1 MIPGTERRY
10 EMNRKLREKII
21 ESLQAVV
28 PVTAIVL
35 LLCVTIAPMPT
46 DTFLLFLTGA
56 GLLILGMGFFTLGAD
71 LAMIPVGEHLGTQL
85 AKVKKAVWVTMA
97 CFAVGVIITVAE
109 PDLQVLAQQTPGVPD
124 MALILTV
131 AVGVGFFLAVAFL
144 RMVCGVRLSVLL
156 MIGYAAVFIL
166 SIFVPN
172 EFVALAFDAGGV
184 TTGPITVP
192 FIMAF
197 GIGLAALRNDG
208 DAESDSFGIVALC
221 SIGPILSVLLLGII
235 YEPSQAEYA
244 EITVPVIS
252 TTRDLGLEF
261 GRAFPAY
268 AKEVLLALLPILLF
282 FVVFQIFVLKLRKKQ
297 LVKVLVGM
305 VYTFLGLM
313 LFLTGVNVGFM
324 PVGSYLGREL
334 ASLPYRWVLVPLGM
348 LIGFFIVKAEPA
360 VLVLNKQVE
369 EISGGAISQKTMM
382 NGLSV
387 GMALSVGLSMIR
399 VLTGVSI
406 YWLLVPGYV
415 CALLLTFVVPK
426 MFTAIAFD
434 SGGVASGPMTATFL
448 LPFAMG
454 ACGALGGNIL
464 MDAFGIVAM
473 VAMTPLIVIQGI
485 GLLYRVKTKRS
496 RDELSDAQNEIIE
509 YEEV

>member
-1 MIPGTERRY
+1 
-10 EMNRKLREKII
+10 MNQKLREKII

-28 PVTAIVL
+28 PITAIVL
-35 LLCVTIAPMPT
+35 LLCVTITPMPP
-46 DTFLLFLTGA
+46 DTLLLFLAGA
-56 GLLILGMGFFTLGAD
+56 ALLILGMGFFTLGAE
-71 LAMIPVGEHLGTQL
+71 LSMIPIGEHLGTRL
-85 AKVKKAVWVTMA
+85 AKGKKTALIALA
-97 CFAVGVIITVAE
+97 CFAIGVMITVAE

-124 MALILTV
+124 LTLILTV
-131 AVGVGFFLAVAFL
+131 AVGVGIFLAAAFL
-144 RMVCGVRLSVLL
+144 RMVCKVRLSVLL

-172 EFVALAFDAGGV
+172 EFVAVAFDAGGV

-208 DAESDSFGIVALC
+208 DAESDSFGMVALC
-221 SIGPILSVLLLGII
+221 SIGPILSVLLLGIV

-244 EITVPVIS
+244 EIAVPVIS
-252 TTRDLGLEF
+252 STRDLGLEF
-261 GRAFPAY
+261 GRAFPEY
-268 AKEVLLALLPILLF
+268 AKEVVLALLPILVF
-282 FVVFQIFVLKLRKKQ
+282 FFIFQVAFLKLRKKQ

-305 VYTFLGLM
+305 VYTFLGLL
-313 LFLTGVNVGFM
+313 LFLTGVNIGFM
-324 PVGSYLGREL
+324 PVGSYLGKEL
-334 ASLPYRWVLVPLGM
+334 ATLSYNWILVPLGM
-348 LIGFFIVKAEPA
+348 VIGFFIVKAEPA

-399 VLTGVSI
+399 VLSGISI
-406 YWLLVPGYV
+406 YWFLVPCYV
-415 CALLLTFVVPK
+415 CALLLSLVSPK
-426 MFTAIAFD
+426 IFTAIAFD

-454 ACGALGGNIL
+454 ACSAVGGNIL
-464 MDAFGIVAM
+464 LDAFGIVAM
-473 VAMTPLIVIQGI
+473 VAMTPLVVIQGI
-485 GLLYRVKTKRS
+485 GILYRIKMRRSEKRP
-496 RDELSDAQNEIIE
+496 AVVQNEIIE

>member
-1 MIPGTERRY
+1 
-10 EMNRKLREKII
+10 MNRKLRDKIK

-28 PVTAIVL
+28 PITAIVL
-35 LLCVTIAPMPT
+35 LLCVTIAPMPP
-46 DTFLLFLTGA
+46 DTLLLFLTGS

-71 LAMIPVGEHLGTQL
+71 LAMIPIGEHFGTRL
-85 AKVKKAVWVTMA
+85 AKVKKTALIALA
-97 CFAVGVIITVAE
+97 CFAIGAIITVAE

-124 MALILTV
+124 LTLVLTV
-131 AVGVGFFLAVAFL
+131 AAGVGLFLVAAFL
-144 RMVCGVRLSVLL
+144 RMVCRVRLSILL
-156 MIGYAAVFIL
+156 MIGYAAVFLL

-172 EFVALAFDAGGV
+172 EFVAVAFDAGGV

-208 DAESDSFGIVALC
+208 DAESDSFGMVALC
-221 SIGPILSVLLLGII
+221 SIGPILSVLLLGIV

-244 EITVPVIS
+244 EITVPAIS

-268 AKEVLLALLPILLF
+268 AKEVFLALLPILVF
-282 FVVFQIFVLKLRKKQ
+282 FFIFQVAFLKLRKKQ
-297 LVKVLVGM
+297 LVKVLIGM
-305 VYTFLGLM
+305 LYTFLGLL

-334 ASLPYRWVLVPLGM
+334 ASLSYRWVLVPLGM
-348 LIGFFIVKAEPA
+348 IIGFFLVKAEPA

-406 YWLLVPGYV
+406 YWFLVPGYV
-415 CALLLTFVVPK
+415 CALLLSLVVPK

-473 VAMTPLIVIQGI
+473 VAMTPLVVIQGI
-485 GLLYRVKTKRS
+485 GLVYRIKTR
-496 RDELSDAQNEIIE
+496 RHQLEPTAAQNEIIE

>member
-1 MIPGTERRY
+1 
-10 EMNRKLREKII
+10 MNRKLRDKIK

-28 PVTAIVL
+28 PITAIVL
-35 LLCVTIAPMPT
+35 LLCVTIAPMPP
-46 DTFLLFLTGA
+46 DTLLLFLTGS

-71 LAMIPVGEHLGTQL
+71 LAMIPIGEHLGTRL
-85 AKVKKAVWVTMA
+85 AKVKKTALIALA
-97 CFAVGVIITVAE
+97 CFAIGAIITVAE

-124 MALILTV
+124 LTLVLTV
-131 AVGVGFFLAVAFL
+131 AAGVGLFLVAAFL
-144 RMVCGVRLSVLL
+144 RMVCRVRLSILL
-156 MIGYAAVFIL
+156 MIGYAAVFLL

-172 EFVALAFDAGGV
+172 EFVAVAFDAGGV

-208 DAESDSFGIVALC
+208 DAESDSFGMVALC
-221 SIGPILSVLLLGII
+221 SIGPILSVLLLGIV

-244 EITVPVIS
+244 EITVPAIS

-268 AKEVLLALLPILLF
+268 AKEVFLALLPILVF
-282 FVVFQIFVLKLRKKQ
+282 FFIFQVAFLKLRKKQ

-305 VYTFLGLM
+305 LYTFLGLL

-334 ASLPYRWVLVPLGM
+334 ASLSYRWVLVPLGM
-348 LIGFFIVKAEPA
+348 IIGFFLVKAEPA

-406 YWLLVPGYV
+406 YWFLVPGYV
-415 CALLLTFVVPK
+415 CALLLSLVVPK

-473 VAMTPLIVIQGI
+473 VAMTPLVVIQGI
-485 GLLYRVKTKRS
+485 GLVYRIKTR
-496 RDELSDAQNEIIE
+496 RHQPEPTAAQNEIIE

>member
-1 MIPGTERRY
+1 
-10 EMNRKLREKII
+10 MNRKLREKIR

-35 LLCVTIAPMPT
+35 LLCVTITPMPP
-46 DTFLLFLTGA
+46 DTLLLFLTGA

-71 LAMIPVGEHLGTQL
+71 LAMIPIGEHLGTRL
-85 AKVKKAVWVTMA
+85 AKGKKVVLIALA
-97 CFAVGVIITVAE
+97 CFAIGGIITVAE

-124 MALILTV
+124 LTLILTV
-131 AVGVGFFLAVAFL
+131 AVGVGIFLASAFL
-144 RMVCGVRLSVLL
+144 RMVLKIRLSILL
-156 MIGYAAVFIL
+156 LIGYGAVFLL

-172 EFVALAFDAGGV
+172 EFVAVAFDAGGV

-208 DAESDSFGIVALC
+208 DAESDSFGMVALC
-221 SIGPILSVLLLGII
+221 SIGPILSVLLLGIL

-244 EITVPVIS
+244 EITMPVIS

-268 AKEVLLALLPILLF
+268 AKEVFLALLPVLVFFFLF
-282 FVVFQIFVLKLRKKQ
+282 QLAFLKLRKKQ
-297 LVKVLVGM
+297 LVKVLAGIL
-305 VYTFLGLM
+305 YTFIGLL

-324 PVGSYLGREL
+324 PVGSYLGKEL
-334 ASLPYRWVLVPLGM
+334 VALPYRWILVPIGM
-348 LIGFFIVKAEPA
+348 VIGFFIVKAEPA

-382 NGLSV
+382 NGLSI
-387 GMALSVGLSMIR
+387 GMAMSVGLSMIR
-399 VLTGVSI
+399 ILTGISI
-406 YWLLVPGYV
+406 YWFLVPGYV
-415 CALLLTFVVPK
+415 CALLLSFAVPK
-426 MFTAIAFD
+426 IFTAIAFD

-464 MDAFGIVAM
+464 LDAFGIVAM
-473 VAMTPLIVIQGI
+473 VAMTPLVIIQGI
-485 GLLYRVKTKRS
+485 GLLYRFKTRRAAKGP
-496 RDELSDAQNEIIE
+496 AAVQNEIIE
-509 YEEV
+509 YEGV

>member
-1 MIPGTERRY
+1 
-10 EMNRKLREKII
+10 MNRKLRDKIK

-28 PVTAIVL
+28 PITAIVL
-35 LLCVTIAPMPT
+35 LLCVTIAPMPP
-46 DTFLLFLTGA
+46 DTLLLFLTGA

-71 LAMIPVGEHLGTQL
+71 LAMIPIGEHLGTRL
-85 AKVKKAVWVTMA
+85 AKVKKTALIALA
-97 CFAVGVIITVAE
+97 CFAIGAIITVAE

-124 MALILTV
+124 LTLVLTV
-131 AVGVGFFLAVAFL
+131 AAGVGLFLVAAFL
-144 RMVCGVRLSVLL
+144 RMVCRIRLSILL
-156 MIGYAAVFIL
+156 MIGYAAVFLL

-172 EFVALAFDAGGV
+172 EFVAVAFDAGGV

-208 DAESDSFGIVALC
+208 DAESDSFGMVALC
-221 SIGPILSVLLLGII
+221 SIGPILSVLLLGIV

-244 EITVPVIS
+244 EITVPAIS

-268 AKEVLLALLPILLF
+268 AKEVLLALLPILVF
-282 FVVFQIFVLKLRKKQ
+282 FFIFQVAFLKLRKKQ
-297 LVKVLVGM
+297 LVKVLVGIL
-305 VYTFLGLM
+305 YTFLGLL

-334 ASLPYRWVLVPLGM
+334 ASLSYRWVLVPLGM
-348 LIGFFIVKAEPA
+348 IIGFFLVKAEPA

-369 EISGGAISQKTMM
+369 VISGGAISQKTMM

-406 YWLLVPGYV
+406 YWFLVPGYV
-415 CALLLTFVVPK
+415 CALLLSLVVPK

-454 ACGALGGNIL
+454 ACGALSGNIL

-473 VAMTPLIVIQGI
+473 VAMTPLVVIQGI
-485 GLLYRVKTKRS
+485 GLVYRIKTRRHKP
-496 RDELSDAQNEIIE
+496 EPAAAQNEIIE

>member
-1 MIPGTERRY
+1 
-10 EMNRKLREKII
+10 MNRKLRDKIK

-35 LLCVTIAPMPT
+35 LLCVTITPMPP
-46 DTFLLFLTGA
+46 DTLLLFLTGA

-71 LAMIPVGEHLGTQL
+71 LAMIPIGEHLGGRL
-85 AKVKKAVWVTMA
+85 AKGKKPALIALA
-97 CFAVGVIITVAE
+97 CFATGVIITVAE

-124 MALILTV
+124 LTLILTV
-131 AVGVGFFLAVAFL
+131 AVGVGLFLAAAFL
-144 RMVCGVRLSVLL
+144 RMVCRVRLSVLL

-172 EFVALAFDAGGV
+172 EFVAVAFDAGGV

-197 GIGLAALRNDG
+197 GIGLAALRNDS
-208 DAESDSFGIVALC
+208 DAESDSFGMVALC
-221 SIGPILSVLLLGII
+221 SIGPILSVLLLGVI

-244 EITVPVIS
+244 EITVPVIN

-261 GRAFPAY
+261 GRAFPVY
-268 AKEVLLALLPILLF
+268 AKEVLLALLPILVF
-282 FVVFQIFVLKLRKKQ
+282 FFIFQVAFLRLRKKQ
-297 LVKVLVGM
+297 LVKVLVGIL
-305 VYTFLGLM
+305 YTFIGLL
-313 LFLTGVNVGFM
+313 LFLTGVNIGFM
-324 PVGSYLGREL
+324 PVGSYLGRAL
-334 ASLPYRWVLVPLGM
+334 ASLSCRWVLVPLGM
-348 LIGFFIVKAEPA
+348 VIGFFIVKAEPA

-369 EISGGAISQKTMM
+369 EISGGAISQRTMM

-399 VLTGVSI
+399 VLTGISI
-406 YWLLVPGYV
+406 YWFLAPGYV
-415 CALLLTFVVPK
+415 CALLLSFVVPK
-426 MFTAIAFD
+426 IFTAIAFD

-464 MDAFGIVAM
+464 LDAFGVVAM
-473 VAMTPLIVIQGI
+473 VAMTPLIVIQSI
-485 GLLYRVKTKRS
+485 GLAYRIKTRRRKPEPAAR
-496 RDELSDAQNEIIE
+496 NEIIE

>member
-1 MIPGTERRY
+1 
-10 EMNRKLREKII
+10 MNQKLREKIR
-21 ESLQAVV
+21 ESLLAVV

-35 LLCVTIAPMPT
+35 LLCVTITPMPP
-46 DTFLLFLTGA
+46 DTLLLFLTGA

-71 LAMIPVGEHLGTQL
+71 MAMIPVGEHLGTRL
-85 AKVKKAVWVTMA
+85 AKVKKTVLIVLA
-97 CFAVGVIITVAE
+97 CFAIGVIITVAE

-124 MALILTV
+124 LTLILAV
-131 AVGVGFFLAVAFL
+131 AVGVGFFLVAAFL
-144 RMVCGVRLSVLL
+144 RMVCRVRLSILL
-156 MIGYAAVFIL
+156 MAGYAAVFVL
-166 SIFVPN
+166 SVFVPN
-172 EFVALAFDAGGV
+172 EFVAVAFDAGGV

-197 GIGLAALRNDG
+197 GIGLAALRNDR
-208 DAESDSFGIVALC
+208 DAESDSFGMVSLC
-221 SIGPILSVLLLGII
+221 SIGPILSVLLLGIV

-244 EITVPVIS
+244 QITVPAIN

-261 GRAFPAY
+261 GRAFPSY
-268 AKEVLLALLPILLF
+268 AKEVLFALLPILIFFFLF
-282 FVVFQIFVLKLRKKQ
+282 QVAFLKLRKKQ
-297 LVKVLVGM
+297 LIKVFVGM
-305 VYTFLGLM
+305 LYTFLGLL

-324 PVGSYLGREL
+324 PVGSYLGRAL
-334 ASLPYRWVLVPLGM
+334 ASLSYHWVLVPLGM
-348 LIGFFIVKAEPA
+348 VIGFFIVKAEPA

-387 GMALSVGLSMIR
+387 GMALSVGMSMIR
-399 VLTGVSI
+399 VLTGISI
-406 YWLLVPGYV
+406 YWFLVPGYV
-415 CALLLTFVVPK
+415 IALLLSFAVPK
-426 MFTAIAFD
+426 IFTAIAFD

-464 MDAFGIVAM
+464 LDAFGIVAM
-473 VAMTPLIVIQGI
+473 VAMTPLVVIQGI
-485 GLLYRVKTKRS
+485 GLLYRIKTRRRTPEPS
-496 RDELSDAQNEIIE
+496 APNEIIE

>member
-1 MIPGTERRY
+1 
-10 EMNRKLREKII
+10 MNRKLRDKIK

-28 PVTAIVL
+28 PITAIVL
-35 LLCVTIAPMPT
+35 LLCVTIAPMPP
-46 DTFLLFLTGA
+46 DTLLLFLTGS

-71 LAMIPVGEHLGTQL
+71 LAMIPIGEHLGTRL
-85 AKVKKAVWVTMA
+85 AKVKKTALIALA
-97 CFAVGVIITVAE
+97 CFAIGAIITVAE

-124 MALILTV
+124 LTLVLTV
-131 AVGVGFFLAVAFL
+131 AAGVGLFLVAAFL
-144 RMVCGVRLSVLL
+144 RMVCRVRLSILL
-156 MIGYAAVFIL
+156 MIGYAAVFLL

-172 EFVALAFDAGGV
+172 EFVAVAFDAGGV

-208 DAESDSFGIVALC
+208 DAESDSFGMVALC
-221 SIGPILSVLLLGII
+221 SIGPILSVLLLGIV

-244 EITVPVIS
+244 EITVPAIS

-268 AKEVLLALLPILLF
+268 AKEVFLALLPILVF
-282 FVVFQIFVLKLRKKQ
+282 FFIFQVAFLKLRKKQ

-305 VYTFLGLM
+305 LYTFLGLL

-334 ASLPYRWVLVPLGM
+334 ASLSYRWVLVPLGM
-348 LIGFFIVKAEPA
+348 IIGFFLVKAEPA

-406 YWLLVPGYV
+406 YWFLVPGYV
-415 CALLLTFVVPK
+415 CALLLSLVVPK

-473 VAMTPLIVIQGI
+473 VAMTPLVVIQGI
-485 GLLYRVKTKRS
+485 GLVYRIKTR
-496 RDELSDAQNEIIE
+496 RHQLEPTAAQNEIIE